1 MTVTA
6 FYPDKHPESTS
17 VDGDAHSAD
26 TTVATWALKRD
37 EAGSSGSG
45 SGITMRVLMKCAYSE
60 ANWRN
65 FTRAILLFDISS
77 LGGATVTAV
86 TFGVVAFGKDD
97 DFTDGI
103 AVVSSAPASNT
114 DVVAGDYDSLGT
126 TRYAT
131 DITIANIV
139 VDDSTYST
147 WTFNSTGIAAVDG
160 ASGGIVKLGM
170 RAGYDA
176 SDNEPTKVTNS
187 QSFVEMHTADES
199 AAGEKRPTLTVTSV
213 VAFTPR
219 AIMF

>member
-6 FYPDKHPESTS
+6 FYPDKNPESTS
-17 VDGDAHSAD
+17 VDGNAHSAD
-26 TTVATWALKRD
+26 TTVATWAIKRD
-37 EAGSSGSG
+37 EAGSSANDSG
-45 SGITMRVLMKCAYSE
+45 TTMRVLMKCASGE

-65 FTRAILLFDISS
+65 FTRVIVLFDISS
-77 LGGATVTAV
+77 LGGATVSAV
-86 TFGVVAFGKDD
+86 TFGVWANDKDD

-114 DVVAGDYDSLGT
+114 DVVADFDSLGT

-131 DITIANIV
+131 DITIANITG
-139 VDDSTYST
+139 DDSAYST
-147 WTFNSTGIAAVDG
+147 WTFNATGVSAVDG

-170 RAGYDA
+170 RTTFDND
-176 SDNEPTKVTNS
+176 DNEPTKETNS
-187 QSFVEMHTADES
+187 QSFVQMHTSDES
-199 AAGEKRPTLTVTSV
+199 AAGEKRPVLTVTSV

>member
-17 VDGDAHSAD
+17 VDGAAHSAD

-131 DITIANIV
+131 DITIANITN
-139 VDDSTYST
+139 DDSTYST
-147 WTFNSTGIAAVDG
+147 WTFSATGVSAVDG

-170 RAGYDA
+170 RTTFDYEDSEPSKAG
-176 SDNEPTKVTNS
+176 NFR
-187 QSFVEMHTADES
+187 SFVQMHTADES
-199 AAGEKRPTLTVTSV
+199 DSGEKRPTLTVTHV
-213 VAFTPR
+213 TAFTPR